1 MNESQ
6 KTPCE
11 KEVNELKE
19 KKDNL
24 GQIKCMLCKHGDLHV
39 DPQYLCKGQAG
50 IKTTCSFSIGE
61 LDIDSWG
68 NLN

>member
-24 GQIKCMLCKHGDLHV
+24 GQDKVHAL
-39 DPQYLCKGQAG
+39 QAWRLTRG
-50 IKTTCSFSIGE
+50 SPVPM
-61 LDIDSWG
+61 
-68 NLN
+68 